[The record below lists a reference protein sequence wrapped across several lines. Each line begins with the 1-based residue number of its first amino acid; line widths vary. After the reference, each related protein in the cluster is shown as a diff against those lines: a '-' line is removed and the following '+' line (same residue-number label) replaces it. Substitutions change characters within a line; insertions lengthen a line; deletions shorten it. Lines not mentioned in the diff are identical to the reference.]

1 MKLHNITL
9 RRGMIKDLS
18 EIFTP
23 INTRSVRNDNTTQV
37 VNMSVATNGVVVECN
52 TITKENL
59 LALFL
64 SYGEID
70 MVSFNDGVAVVN
82 YINIDHAV
90 KLYNDLHFNYHN
102 IHLQSPSSHVFK
114 FNYNNTNISSYYN
127 DYFLLISTSTTSP
140 FILHTNIHCITSLIL
155 SHSSILSIYY
165 NQPSPTQINLIFH
178 FNNSKEKHFIQ
189 FMLSQLLSK
198 HNITELCCNETPFNL
213 NDYFLLCV
221 FNKNQ
226 RCCTEVRASP
236 LPQCHEEESKE
247 NKDIN
252 GECLPLCEGGL
263 KQRRI
268 SEKDREKYLIV
279 PENIVNE
286 VDQRTT
292 VMIKNIPR
300 KVSQKFMLKLLERKY
315 AGMFNFFYLPID
327 FKKNCNVGYAF
338 INFRTCKNIIQFY
351 FDLHE
356 QYWYF
361 DKSKKCYLSYARIQG
376 YKSIAQHFNKSLLL
390 KQIQSNDL
398 KPYLLEE

>member
-1 MKLHNITL
+1 ME
-9 RRGMIKDLS
+9 LS

-23 INTRSVRNDNTTQV
+23 IHNGAHWQRKNKTNDDDDTTTNTNTTTAV
-37 VNMSVATNGVVVECN
+37 VSNGIVVESN
-52 TITKENL
+52 VFAKENL

-64 SYGEID
+64 DYGEID

-82 YINIDHAV
+82 YINIHHAV
-90 KLYNDLHFNYHN
+90 KLYNDLQFNYHN
-102 IHLQSPSSHVFK
+102 AHLQATHSASHAVFK
-114 FNYNNTNISSYYN
+114 FSYNNNNISSYYN
-127 DYFLLISTSTTSP
+127 DYFLMISTSTSNSP
-140 FILHTNIHCITSLIL
+140 FVLQTNIHCITSLIL
-155 SHSSILSIYY
+155 SHSKIISIYY
-165 NQPSPTQINLIFH
+165 NQPSPTQTNLIFH

-198 HNITELCCNETPFNL
+198 HNIPQLSCSETPFNL
-213 NDYFLLCV
+213 NDYFLLCA
-221 FNKNQ
+221 FGKSAH
-226 RCCTEVRASP
+226 CTEVRAKP
-236 LPQCHEEESKE
+236 LPQCSEEESKE

-252 GECLPLCEGGL
+252 EECVPICEGGL

-390 KQIQSNDL
+390 KQIQSSDL

>member
-1 MKLHNITL
+1 M
-9 RRGMIKDLS
+9 KDLS

-23 INTRSVRNDNTTQV
+23 INTGNARNDNKKTITSS
-37 VNMSVATNGVVVECN
+37 NTSVTTNGVVVECDN
-52 TITKENL
+52 IPKENL

-70 MVSFNDGVAVVN
+70 MVTFNDGVAVVN

-102 IHLQSPSSHVFK
+102 IHLQSSSLSSSHVFK

-140 FILHTNIHCITSLIL
+140 FILHNNIHCITSLIL

-189 FMLSQLLSK
+189 FMLSQLLNK
-198 HNITELCCNETPFNL
+198 HNFPQLCCNETPFNL

-236 LPQCHEEESKE
+236 LPQCNEEESKE

-252 GECLPLCEGGL
+252 GECLPICEGGL